1 LDVLVAK
8 VTRIDPRWNRII
20 VGKLLTDNLLE
31 EVVWESDDYRV
42 RERVTIIDLH
52 IARNAI
58 DITQVLQLDLE
69 LDLIPQEHRWQ
80 FIVVLGRGQVLILD
94 QLAYLLLLLDV
105 GECVHERCQLF
116 QASFAE
122 LSMLDQLVGLDLD
135 AVSICLLLG

>member
-1 LDVLVAK
+1 
-8 VTRIDPRWNRII
+8 
-20 VGKLLTDNLLE
+20 LLE